1 MIVAMS
7 EKLGWELQSEKV
19 CVYQD
24 VSDASEA
31 MRLTAQQVCQL
42 DIMGIHPDLSALD
55 NFMPDTLVT
64 RDQMVTVVSR
74 ILRWDL
80 YNQGQT
86 FYDQHIQQA
95 HKIWLIT
102 KVDPAMIELRA
113 YFYLML
119 YRATQ
124 QQLFS
129 PVQKENSSQS
139 EQEEEKKSGWS
150 LW

>member
-1 MIVAMS
+1 MNTQISNTAHLEEIKKIYDRVLEHQLFSDLEFTLESFMQPLTRIELAQMIVAMS

-74 ILRWDL
+74 ILR
-80 YNQGQT
+80 
-86 FYDQHIQQA
+86 
-95 HKIWLIT
+95 
-102 KVDPAMIELRA
+102 
-113 YFYLML
+113 
-119 YRATQ
+119 
-124 QQLFS
+124 
-129 PVQKENSSQS
+129 
-139 EQEEEKKSGWS
+139 
-150 LW
+150 